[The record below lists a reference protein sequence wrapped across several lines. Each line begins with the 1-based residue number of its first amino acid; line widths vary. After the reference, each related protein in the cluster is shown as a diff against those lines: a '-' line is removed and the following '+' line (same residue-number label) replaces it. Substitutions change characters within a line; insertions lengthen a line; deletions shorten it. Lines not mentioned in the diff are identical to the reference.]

1 MPFISSIRSQSNIK
15 QPEKEISESIYEIT
29 GGDKVYT
36 AGGYKIHMFTSV
48 GDHELTVKVKDK
60 YKNSAIGLVK
70 AGGLTVEYLVIGGGG
85 SGGQGVS
92 TNGNGG
98 GGAGGYLTGSTPINS
113 PSSTPVTVGG
123 GAGPY
128 PYNGSADGGSSNF
141 GPSINAVYGGRGG
154 YYYGSAGGYGGSGG
168 GSAAG
173 YGSGSGVGGQGNPGA
188 PGGYYWTG
196 YGGGGASQAGS
207 GVQGG
212 RGTSSSITGS
222 TVSRAGGGGGGGNS
236 SEYSG
241 DGADGGGRGHG
252 SAPNWGYSYYSYSQ
266 DPRGGWGVTH
276 AYTANSGSGGGAG
289 SYWAPNIGWYQGG
302 GYGASGLVVVRYPS

>member
-1 MPFISSIRSQSNIK
+1 MPFISSIRSQSNVQ
-15 QPEKEISESIYEIT
+15 QPEKVISESIYEVT

-36 AGGYKIHMFTSV
+36 AGGYTIHMFTTV

-60 YKNSAIGLVK
+60 YKNSAMNLINQ
-70 AGGLTVEYLVIGGGG
+70 ASGGLTAEYLVIGGGG
-85 SGGQGVS
+85 SGGMGVS

-98 GGAGGYLTGSTPINS
+98 GGAGGYLTGSTPLTGT
-113 PSSTPVTVGG
+113 TPVTVGG

-128 PYNGSADGGSSNF
+128 PYNGSSPGSSSNL
-141 GPSINAVYGGRGG
+141 GPISGVYGGQGG
-154 YYYGSAGGYGGSGG
+154 YYYGAAGGYGGSGG

-173 YGSGSGVGGQGNPGA
+173 YGSGSGTGGQGNPGA

-196 YGGGGASQAGS
+196 YGGGGASGAGS

-212 RGTSSSITGS
+212 TGTASSITGS
-222 TVSRAGGGGGGGNS
+222 SVSRAGGGGGGGNS

-241 DGADGGGRGHG
+241 DGHSGGGRGHG
-252 SAPNWGYSYYSYSQ
+252 SAPNWGYTYYSYSQ

-302 GYGASGLVVVRYPS
+302 GYGASGLVVVRYPN